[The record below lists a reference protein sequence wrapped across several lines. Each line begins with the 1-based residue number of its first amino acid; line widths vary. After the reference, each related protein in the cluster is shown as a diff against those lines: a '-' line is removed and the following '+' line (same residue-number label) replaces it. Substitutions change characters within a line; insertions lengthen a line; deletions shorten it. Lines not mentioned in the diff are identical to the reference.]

1 MHLYLTIFYTNNLQL
16 ILQSFDY
23 FLLLLLQS
31 PYIFFLIFYHSF
43 PLLYSS
49 SSYPIISSLTSLI
62 SFIYNCF
69 YISDVDTSPDKVR
82 VVARERAIHP
92 DMYHQQI
99 GYSNKNETCILYPKL
114 PKAWLANGFVIIP
127 SLSEKG
133 EVTFIYLY

>member
-1 MHLYLTIFYTNNLQL
+1 MFFYSCYNLH
-16 ILQSFDY
+16 ISFFINLLSLFSPSLFF
-23 FLLLLLQS
+23 FLLPYYFFFNFS
-31 PYIFFLIFYHSF
+31 P
-43 PLLYSS
+43 
-49 SSYPIISSLTSLI
+49 LI